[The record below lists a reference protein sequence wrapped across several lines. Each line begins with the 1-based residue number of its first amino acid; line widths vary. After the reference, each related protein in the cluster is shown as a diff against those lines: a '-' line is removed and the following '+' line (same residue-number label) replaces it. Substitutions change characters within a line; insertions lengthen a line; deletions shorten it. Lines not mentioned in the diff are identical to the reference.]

1 MKKHAGFLFLFHAL
15 SRSDSEMAKK
25 WAFLITNE
33 HFMLDKKDKQFYNF
47 INGLLKKG
55 ITQLAELAERLDN
68 NNFCI

>member
-1 MKKHAGFLFLFHAL
+1 
-15 SRSDSEMAKK
+15 MAKK